1 MKHSVVNTEDFL
13 LTNENGFLEILDLK
27 EDVRK
32 KVECVYYH
40 NTNDLYLFKV
50 NGIIMHNFILK
61 DEVVTWVK
69 ENTEVK

>member
-1 MKHSVVNTEDFL
+1 MRHQVENSKEFL

-40 NTNDLYLFKV
+40 TNNDLYLFKV
-50 NGIIMHNFILK
+50 DGIIMHNFILT
-61 DEVVTWVK
+61 DEVVSWVK

>member
-1 MKHSVVNTEDFL
+1 LRQTVVNSEEFL

-50 NGIIMHNFILK
+50 DGIIMHNFILK
-61 DEVVTWVK
+61 DEVVSWVK